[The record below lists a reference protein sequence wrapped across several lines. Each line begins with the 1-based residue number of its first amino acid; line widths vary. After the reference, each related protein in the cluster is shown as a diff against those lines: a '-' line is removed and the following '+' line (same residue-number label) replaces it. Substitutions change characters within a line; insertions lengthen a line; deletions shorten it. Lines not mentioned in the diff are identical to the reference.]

1 MQRLSNPFSGSIVAL
16 VTPMHTDGR
25 IDWDALC
32 RLIDWHVAQGTHAL
46 SVVGT
51 TGESPTL
58 TVQEHC
64 ELIRIT
70 VMHAAGR
77 IPILAGCGANAT
89 QEAIELAQ
97 FAKESGANGH
107 LQVVPYYNKPT
118 QEGLYAHFEA
128 IAQAVDLPLVLYNVP
143 GRTVADLANDTVCRL
158 AHQWPQI
165 VGIKDATG
173 DLARGQALI
182 QQVPTDFAVYS
193 GDDVTAVFLM
203 LSGAK
208 GNISVTAN
216 VWPQAMAA
224 LCTDAMARRVGNAL
238 ARQKQLF
245 ALHQALFVQA
255 NPIPV
260 KWAMAR
266 MGLIASARLRLP
278 LTSLTPDHQ
287 KTLEKILGEL
297 ELVS

>member
-16 VTPMHTDGR
+16 VTPMYADGR
-25 IDWDALC
+25 IDEDALR
-32 RLIDWHVAQGTHAL
+32 RLIDWHVAQGTHAI

-64 ELIRIT
+64 ELIRIS
-70 VMHAAGR
+70 VIHAAGR
-77 IPILAGCGANAT
+77 IPILAGCGANST

-97 FAKESGANGH
+97 FAKAHGAQGH

-118 QEGLYAHFEA
+118 QEGLHAHFAA
-128 IAQAVDLPLVLYNVP
+128 IAKAVDLPLVLYNVP

-158 AHQWPQI
+158 AQLPQI

-182 QQVPTDFAVYS
+182 QQVPPDFAVYS
-193 GDDVTAVFLM
+193 GDDLTAVFLM
-203 LSGAK
+203 LCGAK
-208 GNISVTAN
+208 GNVSVTAN
-216 VWPQAMAA
+216 VLPKAMAE
-224 LCTDAMARRVGNAL
+224 LCTAAMTRRVDDTL
-238 ARQKQLF
+238 TLQKQLF
-245 ALHQALFVQA
+245 ALHQALFIQA

-266 MGLIASARLRLP
+266 MGLISSGIRLP
-278 LTSLTPDHQ
+278 LMSLTPNHQ
-287 KTLEKILGEL
+287 GVLEKILCEL
-297 ELVS
+297 GLVS